1 MRSVT
6 EIGGQRTFEYWKR
19 GVSEGELELTSL
31 GAKQNES
38 SRQHLCFDMSCTIPV
53 HVNGTQSRLVKNTL
67 YCM

>member
-19 GVSEGELELTSL
+19 GVREGELEFTSL
-31 GAKQNES
+31 GTKQNES
-38 SRQHLCFDMSCTIPV
+38 SRQHLCFDMSCTI
-53 HVNGTQSRLVKNTL
+53 HVNSTQSRLVKNTL